1 MHLINI
7 RNRILF
13 NWPKIRLIEK
23 VTISS
28 SRMTDQLDIDR
39 SGVCFSRFGQMNYA
53 NDDPVC
59 LFAEIGLRNAS
70 RVQQLCPA
78 FFLSTEHFGVGSFSR
93 YFFNVE
99 CILAACACARVL
111 VKRTKRGVPNK
122 GHGSSLM
129 SRGGTMDP
137 EIQIT
142 TLYWARVTPLSKLL
156 QMKQSSESILSLLA
170 HLNHEIRPF
179 NEDLSISL
187 GRENGSRES
196 TVS

>member
-1 MHLINI
+1 
-7 RNRILF
+7 
-13 NWPKIRLIEK
+13 
-23 VTISS
+23 
-28 SRMTDQLDIDR
+28 MTDQLDIDR
-39 SGVCFSRFGQMNYA
+39 CGVCFSLFGQMNYA

-70 RVQQLCPA
+70 RVQQLRPA

-99 CILAACACARVL
+99 YILGRACACARVH

-142 TLYWARVTPLSKLL
+142 TLYRARVTPLSKPSY
-156 QMKQSSESILSLLA
+156 K
-170 HLNHEIRPF
+170 
-179 NEDLSISL
+179 
-187 GRENGSRES
+187 
-196 TVS
+196 